1 MATEIIEV
9 ASLVP
14 TEHVQR
20 EKLFLNENN
29 EVQPLIEAVASHYKN
44 LIFSGMDGSTDA
56 GRKAIKKVAAE
67 LNSKIKEIDDI
78 GKSVT
83 DILKAKPKKIDAGRK
98 LIRDALTE
106 VYNEIRK
113 PVVEYEAEQARI
125 KAEEQARIEA
135 QRQAEQAELAR
146 LRAEKEQREREAKIA
161 EEAANK
167 AKLEAEN
174 KVREAELA
182 LQREREENR
191 RKEAMQLAEEQRKAN
206 EEAKRLADV
215 EHKRKVKFSA
225 YKCLLENG
233 INKDLAVKVIN
244 LIDAGEIQNVFIKY

>member
-14 TEHVQR
+14 AEHVQR

-135 QRQAEQAELAR
+135 RRQAEQAELAR

-215 EHKRKVKFSA
+215 EHKRKVKFLA

>member
-14 TEHVQR
+14 AEHVQR

-146 LRAEKEQREREAKIA
+146 LREEKEQREREARIA

-167 AKLEAEN
+167 ARLEAEN
-174 KVREAELA
+174 KAREAELA
-182 LQREREENR
+182 LQREREENAK
-191 RKEAMQLAEEQRKAN
+191 KERERLAEIQRAKE
-206 EEAKRLADV
+206 EEAKRLADE
-215 EHKRKVKFSA
+215 EHKRQVKYSSF
-225 YKCLLENG
+225 KCLLENG
-233 INKDLAVKVIN
+233 IDKDIAIKIIN
-244 LIDAGEIQNVFIKY
+244 MIDDGKIENVFIKY

>member
-14 TEHVQR
+14 AEHGLR

-44 LIFSGMDGSTDA
+44 LTFDGMDGSTDA
-56 GRKAIKKVAAE
+56 GRKAIKKVATE
-67 LNSKIKEIDDI
+67 LNNKIKEIDDI

-146 LRAEKEQREREAKIA
+146 LREEKEQREREARIA

-167 AKLEAEN
+167 ARLEAEN
-174 KVREAELA
+174 KAREAELA
-182 LQREREENR
+182 LQREREENQ
-191 RKEAMQLAEEQRKAN
+191 RKEAMRLAEEQRKAN
-206 EEAKRLADV
+206 EEAKRLIDV
-215 EHKRKVKFSA
+215 EHRRKINNHLICDLCIF
-225 YKCLLENG
+225 G
-233 INKDLAVKVIN
+233 ITEEIAINVLKLIVNKKIKNITIN
-244 LIDAGEIQNVFIKY
+244 Y